1 MRIQAWSADRQSA
14 TSLPARTRAGVRNFL
29 DNHKGD
35 LTLAASLLLYL
46 SSWLILRQ
54 WTIAG
59 QLAKSMGEAALV
71 GGLCDYIALKMIFER
86 RWYLPNSGV
95 LPRNREKLIDGIAN
109 TIETQWLTPKMIGD
123 KLHQL
128 DLVRRL
134 GRFLE
139 DVSLQEALSSPNLKR
154 VCERVA
160 EYMDSPSFEFFIED
174 KLRAEATR
182 PVRFARAIGLLS
194 YSELSRKIVTRLHQM
209 VVELPDNTELIKALE
224 QRVRHLGEELQ
235 QRDSPVRETA
245 YRIMDLLVEHAVTA
259 SRGEIAH
266 TVRENLSRLS
276 DDEIRIQI
284 ETRTRKHLDWIRVNG
299 GLFGAIFGAAF
310 GTLNF
315 LVEHS
320 SLITQFIR

>member
-1 MRIQAWSADRQSA
+1 METSPEPPRSETALPPRVASALVD
-14 TSLPARTRAGVRNFL
+14 FL

-35 LTLAASLLLYL
+35 LTLAASFVVYL
-46 SSWLILRQ
+46 SSWIVVRE

-59 QLAKSMGEAALV
+59 QLARSMGEAALV

-139 DVSLQEALSSPNLKR
+139 DGSLEDALRNPNLTR
-154 VCERVA
+154 ICERVA
-160 EYMDSPSFEFFIED
+160 EYIDSPSFEFFIED

-182 PVRFARAIGLLS
+182 PVRFARAIGLIS
-194 YSELSRKIVTRLHQM
+194 YSELSRKIVSRLHQM
-209 VVELPDNTELIKALE
+209 IAELPHNAELIKTLG
-224 QRVRHLGEELQ
+224 QRVRHLGQELQ
-235 QRDSPVRETA
+235 QRDSPLRDTA
-245 YRIMDLLVEHAVTA
+245 YRMMDLLVEHAINS
-259 SRGEIAH
+259 SRGEIAR

-276 DDEIRIQI
+276 DDEIRVQI
-284 ETRTRKHLDWIRVNG
+284 ESRTRKHLDWIRVNG
-299 GLFGAIFGAAF
+299 GLFGAILGAAF

-320 SLITQFIR
+320 ALITQFIR

>member
-1 MRIQAWSADRQSA
+1 METPPELQRSETALPPRAASALVD
-14 TSLPARTRAGVRNFL
+14 FL

-35 LTLAASLLLYL
+35 LTLAASFVVYL
-46 SSWLILRQ
+46 SSWIVVRE

-59 QLAKSMGEAALV
+59 QLARSMGEAALV

-139 DVSLQEALSSPNLKR
+139 DVSLEEALRNPNLTR
-154 VCERVA
+154 ICERVA
-160 EYMDSPSFEFFIED
+160 QYIDSPSLEFFIED

-182 PVRFARAIGLLS
+182 PVRFARAIGLIS
-194 YSELSRKIVTRLHQM
+194 YSELSRKIVSRLHQM
-209 VVELPDNTELIKALE
+209 VAELPHNAELIKTLGE
-224 QRVRHLGEELQ
+224 RFRHLGEELQ
-235 QRDSPVRETA
+235 QRDSPLRDTA
-245 YRIMDLLVEHAVTA
+245 YRMMDLLVEHAINA
-259 SRGEIAH
+259 SRGEIAR

-284 ETRTRKHLDWIRVNG
+284 ESRTRKHLDWIRVNG

-320 SLITQFIR
+320 ALITQFIR

>member
-1 MRIQAWSADRQSA
+1 MEASSAYRQSETA
-14 TSLPARTRAGVRNFL
+14 LPPRSGSGFVAFL

-35 LTLAASLLLYL
+35 LTLAASFVLYL
-46 SSWLILRQ
+46 SSWAIVRE
-54 WTIAG
+54 WSIAG

-139 DVSLQEALSSPNLKR
+139 DLSLEDALSNPNLKR
-154 VCERVA
+154 ICERTA
-160 EYMDSPSFEFFIED
+160 QYIDSPSFVFFIED

-182 PVRFARAIGLLS
+182 TVRFARAIGLVN
-194 YSELSRKIVTRLHQM
+194 YTDLSRKIVTRLHQM
-209 VVELPDNTELIKALE
+209 VADLPHNTELMKTLE
-224 QRVRHLGEELQ
+224 QRVHHLGEELQ
-235 QRDSPVRETA
+235 QRDSPVRDTA
-245 YRIMDLLVEHAVTA
+245 YRMIDLLVEHAINA
-259 SRGEIAH
+259 SRGEIAR
-266 TVRENLSRLS
+266 TVRENLCRLS

-284 ETRTRKHLDWIRVNG
+284 ESRTRKHLDWIRVNG

-320 SLITQFIR
+320 AVIMQFIR

>member
-134 GRFLE
+134 GRF
-139 DVSLQEALSSPNLKR
+139 
-154 VCERVA
+154 
-160 EYMDSPSFEFFIED
+160 
-174 KLRAEATR
+174 
-182 PVRFARAIGLLS
+182 
-194 YSELSRKIVTRLHQM
+194 
-209 VVELPDNTELIKALE
+209 
-224 QRVRHLGEELQ
+224 
-235 QRDSPVRETA
+235 
-245 YRIMDLLVEHAVTA
+245 
-259 SRGEIAH
+259 
-266 TVRENLSRLS
+266 
-276 DDEIRIQI
+276 
-284 ETRTRKHLDWIRVNG
+284 
-299 GLFGAIFGAAF
+299 
-310 GTLNF
+310 
-315 LVEHS
+315 
-320 SLITQFIR
+320 

>member
-1 MRIQAWSADRQSA
+1 METSPEPPRSETALPPRAASALVD
-14 TSLPARTRAGVRNFL
+14 FL

-35 LTLAASLLLYL
+35 LTLAASFVVYL
-46 SSWLILRQ
+46 SSWIVVRE

-59 QLAKSMGEAALV
+59 QLARSMGEAALV

-139 DVSLQEALSSPNLKR
+139 DGSLEDALRNPNLTR
-154 VCERVA
+154 ICERVA
-160 EYMDSPSFEFFIED
+160 EYIDSPSFEFFIED

-182 PVRFARAIGLLS
+182 PVRFARAIGLIS
-194 YSELSRKIVTRLHQM
+194 YSELSRKIVSRLHQM
-209 VVELPDNTELIKALE
+209 IAELPHNAELIKTLG
-224 QRVRHLGEELQ
+224 QRVRHLGQELQ
-235 QRDSPVRETA
+235 QRDSPLRDTA
-245 YRIMDLLVEHAVTA
+245 YRMMDLLVEHAINS
-259 SRGEIAH
+259 SRGEIAR

-276 DDEIRIQI
+276 DDEIRVQI
-284 ETRTRKHLDWIRVNG
+284 ESRTRKQLDWIRVNG
-299 GLFGAIFGAAF
+299 GLFGAILGAAF

-320 SLITQFIR
+320 ALITQFIR

>member
-1 MRIQAWSADRQSA
+1 MKTSPEPPRSETALPPRVASALVD
-14 TSLPARTRAGVRNFL
+14 FL

-35 LTLAASLLLYL
+35 LTLAASFVVYL
-46 SSWLILRQ
+46 SSWIVMRE

-59 QLAKSMGEAALV
+59 QLARSMGEAALV

-139 DVSLQEALSSPNLKR
+139 DVSLEDALRNANLTR
-154 VCERVA
+154 ICQRVA
-160 EYMDSPSFEFFIED
+160 EYIDSPSFEFFIED

-182 PVRFARAIGLLS
+182 PVRFARAIGLIS
-194 YSELSRKIVTRLHQM
+194 YSELSRKIVRRLHQM
-209 VVELPDNTELIKALE
+209 IAELPHNAELIKTLG
-224 QRVRHLGEELQ
+224 QRVRHLGQELQ
-235 QRDSPVRETA
+235 QRDSPLRDTA
-245 YRIMDLLVEHAVTA
+245 YRTMDLLVEQAINS
-259 SRGEIAH
+259 SRGEIAR

-276 DDEIRIQI
+276 DDEIRVQI
-284 ETRTRKHLDWIRVNG
+284 ESRTRKHLDWIRVNG

-320 SLITQFIR
+320 ALITQFVR

>member
-1 MRIQAWSADRQSA
+1 METSPEPPRSETALPPRAASALVD
-14 TSLPARTRAGVRNFL
+14 FL

-35 LTLAASLLLYL
+35 LTLAASFVVYL
-46 SSWLILRQ
+46 SSWIVVRE

-59 QLAKSMGEAALV
+59 QLARSMGEAALV

-139 DVSLQEALSSPNLKR
+139 DGSLEDALRNPNLTR
-154 VCERVA
+154 ICERVA
-160 EYMDSPSFEFFIED
+160 EYIDSPSFEFFIED

-182 PVRFARAIGLLS
+182 PVRFARAIGLIS
-194 YSELSRKIVTRLHQM
+194 YSELSRKIVSRLHQM
-209 VVELPDNTELIKALE
+209 IAELPHNAELIKTLG
-224 QRVRHLGEELQ
+224 QRVRHLGQELQ
-235 QRDSPVRETA
+235 QRDSPLRDTA
-245 YRIMDLLVEHAVTA
+245 YRMMDLLVEHAINS
-259 SRGEIAH
+259 SRGEIAR

-276 DDEIRIQI
+276 DDEIRVQI
-284 ETRTRKHLDWIRVNG
+284 ESRTRKHLDWIRVNG
-299 GLFGAIFGAAF
+299 GLFGAILGAAF

-320 SLITQFIR
+320 ALITQFIR

>member
-1 MRIQAWSADRQSA
+1 
-14 TSLPARTRAGVRNFL
+14 
-29 DNHKGD
+29 
-35 LTLAASLLLYL
+35 
-46 SSWLILRQ
+46 
-54 WTIAG
+54 
-59 QLAKSMGEAALV
+59 
-71 GGLCDYIALKMIFER
+71 MIFER

-139 DVSLQEALSSPNLKR
+139 DVSLEDALRNANLTR
-154 VCERVA
+154 ICQRVA
-160 EYMDSPSFEFFIED
+160 EYIDSPSFEFFIED

-182 PVRFARAIGLLS
+182 PVRFARAIGLIS
-194 YSELSRKIVTRLHQM
+194 YSELSRKIVRRLHQM
-209 VVELPDNTELIKALE
+209 IAELPHNAELIKTLG
-224 QRVRHLGEELQ
+224 QRVRHLGQELQ
-235 QRDSPVRETA
+235 QRDSPLRDTA
-245 YRIMDLLVEHAVTA
+245 YRTMDLLVEQAINS
-259 SRGEIAH
+259 SRGEIAR

-276 DDEIRIQI
+276 DDEIRVQI
-284 ETRTRKHLDWIRVNG
+284 ESRTRKHLDWIRVNG

-320 SLITQFIR
+320 ALITQFVR